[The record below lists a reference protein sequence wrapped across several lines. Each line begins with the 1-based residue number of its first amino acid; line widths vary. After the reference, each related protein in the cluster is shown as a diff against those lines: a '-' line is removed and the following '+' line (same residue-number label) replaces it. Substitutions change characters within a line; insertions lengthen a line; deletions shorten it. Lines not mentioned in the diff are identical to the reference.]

1 MARRCQI
8 SGTSH
13 QCGNR
18 VSHAKNRTKHLFQ
31 PNLQVKRLYVPE
43 EQRYVTLKLTTRIIR
58 TIDKM
63 GLQATLK
70 RYGLKLQDLA

>member
-8 SGTSH
+8 SGTSR

-31 PNLQVKRLYVPE
+31 PNLQVKRVYIPE
-43 EQRYVTLKLTTRIIR
+43 EKRYVTLKISTRVIR
-58 TIDKM
+58 TIDKF

-70 RYGLKLQDLA
+70 KYGMSLSDLA

>member
-8 SGTSH
+8 SGTSR
-13 QCGNR
+13 QSGNR

-31 PNLQVKRLYVPE
+31 PNLQVKRVYIPE
-43 EQRYVTLKLTTRIIR
+43 EKRYVTLKISTRVIR
-58 TIDKM
+58 TIDKF

-70 RYGLKLQDLA
+70 KYGMSLSDLA